1 MPRKLSLNMECVHC
15 LFLLQKQVGE
25 DFRMVQ
31 FIQPFEA
38 FANQRSGPTFL
49 AIQNLWKMYNQPLL
63 QDPKRSLD

>member
-1 MPRKLSLNMECVHC
+1 
-15 LFLLQKQVGE
+15 
-25 DFRMVQ
+25 MVQ